1 MLILNTGDIFCLWS
15 GSILMASVY
24 WEKPEIENAM
34 SKFFIVLAFVAII
47 VNSAHADTQVHII
60 LLLLEET
67 KGILNK
73 DIATAKCPNPAGP
86 TLYWIH
92 FGFTDIRSVYSML
105 L

>member
-1 MLILNTGDIFCLWS
+1 
-15 GSILMASVY
+15 MASVY

-73 DIATAKCPNPAGP
+73 DCQMPQPSWANFVLNPF
-86 TLYWIH
+86 WFH
-92 FGFTDIRSVYSML
+92 
-105 L
+105 